1 MENETTTK
9 QERQKHIS
17 ERSYFVQD
25 ANMETVVKHLQSED
39 ACKEWIMENGEVD
52 MPYTIGYSVVYLKPV
67 TKKAKITLQ

>member
-1 MENETTTK
+1 MENEVTTK

-25 ANMETVVKHLQSED
+25 SNAETVAKHLQSED
-39 ACKEWIMENGEVD
+39 ACKEWIMENGEVN
-52 MPYTIGYSVVYLKPV
+52 MPYTIGYYVVFLKPV

>member
-1 MENETTTK
+1 MENEITTK

-17 ERSYFVQD
+17 ERSYFVLD
-25 ANMETVVKHLQSED
+25 ENCSTAIENLSSED
-39 ACKEWIMENGEVD
+39 ACKEWIMENGKVD